1 MKNSKSSSGS
11 SMGFMG
17 ALTVAFIILKL
28 CGVIKLSWLW
38 VLAPAWISVLLGIV
52 IIIIML
58 SVDRW

>member
-11 SMGFMG
+11 GIGFVG

-28 CGVIKLSWLW
+28 CGVIKWAWLW
-38 VLAPAWISVLLGIV
+38 VLSPVWISVLLGIV